1 VTGEAQPVAPDPRAG
16 ERLRVAVVGGG
27 VAGITAAHVL
37 QRRHEVTLFERND
50 YVGGHTHTVVVP
62 DGPDA
67 GTPVD
72 TGFIVLNDRTYPT
85 FRRLLADLG
94 VGVRD
99 AEMSFSL
106 HDERRGFFYAG
117 NDLNGLFAQR
127 RNLLRPSFLR
137 MLRDILR
144 FSREGLQ
151 ALESGSAA
159 GRPLRDYLAQREY
172 GQELV
177 RDYLVPMS
185 AAVWST
191 SPAEVL
197 DFPAES
203 LLRFFRNHG
212 LLSFRDRPQWQTVV
226 GGSHA
231 YVRAFLERFTGQVH
245 LASPISALRRT
256 SGGVAV
262 RTADGSEMS
271 FDRAVIAAHAD
282 EALALLADP
291 SEEERRLLGAWRY
304 QENHTVL
311 HTDPAVLPPRRRA
324 RASWNFVREAG
335 SSDDAPVSVS
345 YWMNLLQGL
354 EARRDYCVSLN
365 RRLAVREESVIAR
378 LVYHHPAY
386 TGDSLA
392 TQYSLPALNCRRATY
407 FCGSYFGY
415 GFHEDAVRAGAAVGR
430 AFGLE
435 L

>member
-1 VTGEAQPVAPDPRAG
+1 VTAVAQPVAPDARAG
-16 ERLRVAVVGGG
+16 ERLKVAVVGGG
-27 VAGITAAHVL
+27 VAGITAAHLL
-37 QRRHEVTLFERND
+37 QRRHEVTVFERND
-50 YVGGHTHTVVVP
+50 YVGGHTHTIVVP

-85 FRRLLADLG
+85 LCRLLADLG
-94 VGVRD
+94 VGVRNS
-99 AEMSFSL
+99 EMSFSV

-127 RNLLRPSFLR
+127 RNLVRPSFLR

-144 FSREGLQ
+144 FSREGLE
-151 ALESGSAA
+151 ALESGVAG
-159 GRPLRDYLAQREY
+159 GRPLGDYLARRRY
-172 GQELV
+172 GPELV

-185 AAVWST
+185 AAIWST
-191 SPAEVL
+191 SPTEVL
-197 DFPAES
+197 DFPAEP
-203 LLRFFRNHG
+203 LLGFFKNHG
-212 LLSFRDRPQWQTVV
+212 LLTFRDRPQWQTVV

-231 YVRAFLERFTGQVH
+231 YVHAFLARFTGHIHV
-245 LASPISALRRT
+245 ASPVRALRRT
-256 SGGVAV
+256 AEGVTL
-262 RTADGSEMS
+262 RTGAGSELD
-271 FDRAVIAAHAD
+271 FDRAVIATHAD

-304 QENHTVL
+304 LENRTVL
-311 HTDPAVLPPRRRA
+311 HTDPVVLPPRPRA

-354 EARRDYCVSLN
+354 QARQDYCVSLN
-365 RRLAVREESVIAR
+365 RHRAVRDQSVIAR
-378 LVYHHPAY
+378 LVYQHPAY
-386 TGDSLA
+386 SAASLA
-392 TQYSLPALNCRRATY
+392 TQESLPALNGRRGTY

-415 GFHEDAVRAGAAVGR
+415 GFHEDAVRAGAAVAL